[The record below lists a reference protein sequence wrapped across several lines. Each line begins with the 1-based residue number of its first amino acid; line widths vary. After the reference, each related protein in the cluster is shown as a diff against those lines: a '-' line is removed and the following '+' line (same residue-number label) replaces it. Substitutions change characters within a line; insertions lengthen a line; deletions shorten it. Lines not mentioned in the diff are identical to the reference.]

1 MQVPVF
7 RAKDRDSNEMVEGFY
22 CEYPVTNVNVN
33 SDGVVNADAN
43 SPIIQSNVA
52 HCLLTYKPG
61 MMGLIN
67 EPVGCTI
74 DLATLEFVK
83 FVEVPCKTNSIII

>member
-7 RAKDRDSNEMVEGFY
+7 RAKDVDSNEMVEGFY
-22 CEYPVTNVNVN
+22 FEYPVTNG
-33 SDGVVNADAN
+33 SAPGVTDKPELPVL
-43 SPIIQSNVA
+43 QSNLA

-67 EPVGCTI
+67 EPTGCTI
-74 DLATLEFVK
+74 DMTTLEFVK
-83 FVEVPCKTNSIII
+83 FIEVPCQAPQIII